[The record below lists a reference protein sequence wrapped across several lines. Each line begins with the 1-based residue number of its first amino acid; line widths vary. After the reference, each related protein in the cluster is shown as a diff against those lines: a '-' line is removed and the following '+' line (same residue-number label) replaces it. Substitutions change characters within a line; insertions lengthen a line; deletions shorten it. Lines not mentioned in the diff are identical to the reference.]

1 MEVHVPVMRVLSMRG
16 WSWDNCEADEA
27 DVRLVDKLRF
37 PADQSFWNSLD
48 RATWECAYAKEPPL
62 STVQSSLTP
71 DVPLTINQ
79 YLLVSFVRA
88 FERVNP
94 LVVSIISGEAHC
106 EQSDATG
113 RGGGSSRSRRP
124 HKFRASADFW
134 RAFLLY
140 GSRTGRVYTQRT
152 SFLQLEVSC
161 RVSDTLPKQD
171 SSNAVHY
178 ARSTPAEESVAAMA
192 AAAEATGVRYV
203 NAYEW
208 SKFCGEWERSIGV
221 CWDGEAHAGAESY
234 DPYQDPDNWWYDE
247 DGEAYYAGAS
257 AGADPSVPPQRYRW
271 DYEKDAWALE
281 KPPPELVPPS
291 SVLFSPDDVWV
302 SVGRKDTARSGGGGS
317 GGEKDGGPA
326 AGTVVV
332 HVTKGSKAGGGAA
345 EEGADAAAAESAE
358 DIVLLRRRLR
368 EQEDELAARGKQM
381 RRLAGDVAS
390 LKLQQQQPQLHQRQQ
405 QQPTTRRVEESSP
418 APTQPPPP
426 PPASPGSSFLG
437 AASERQDTLIREIED
452 GLHDWASSLHR
463 TRHRRPEPQKA
474 PPGAGTAAAVLL
486 SLQQPSSAGLQQLRQ
501 WQEQQSYATASPMKS
516 AVDAPVWGTA
526 PTRR

>member
-27 DVRLVDKLRF
+27 DIRLVDKLRF

-71 DVPLTINQ
+71 DQPLTINQ

-94 LVVSIISGEAHC
+94 LVVSIVSGETHC
-106 EQSDATG
+106 EQSDADAAAA
-113 RGGGSSRSRRP
+113 RGSGSGSRRP

-161 RVSDTLPKQD
+161 RVSDTLPRQD

-178 ARSTPAEESVAAMA
+178 ARTSPAEESVAAMA

-208 SKFCGEWERSIGV
+208 SKFCAEWERSIGV
-221 CWDGEAHAGAESY
+221 CWDGEAHPGAESY
-234 DPYQDPDNWWYDE
+234 DPYQDPDNWWYGE
-247 DGEAYYAGAS
+247 DGEAYYSGAS
-257 AGADPSVPPQRYRW
+257 ADPSLPPQRYRW
-271 DYEKDAWALE
+271 DYDKDAWVLE

-302 SVGRKDTARSGGGGS
+302 SVGRRDKAHGGGGG
-317 GGEKDGGPA
+317 GGEKDGGA
-326 AGTVVV
+326 ADPVVV
-332 HVTKGSKAGGGAA
+332 HVRKGGSKADGGNAA
-345 EEGADAAAAESAE
+345 EEGADTAAAA
-358 DIVLLRRRLR
+358 
-368 EQEDELAARGKQM
+368 AA
-381 RRLAGDVAS
+381 
-390 LKLQQQQPQLHQRQQ
+390 
-405 QQPTTRRVEESSP
+405 
-418 APTQPPPP
+418 
-426 PPASPGSSFLG
+426 
-437 AASERQDTLIREIED
+437 
-452 GLHDWASSLHR
+452 
-463 TRHRRPEPQKA
+463 
-474 PPGAGTAAAVLL
+474 
-486 SLQQPSSAGLQQLRQ
+486 
-501 WQEQQSYATASPMKS
+501 
-516 AVDAPVWGTA
+516 
-526 PTRR
+526 